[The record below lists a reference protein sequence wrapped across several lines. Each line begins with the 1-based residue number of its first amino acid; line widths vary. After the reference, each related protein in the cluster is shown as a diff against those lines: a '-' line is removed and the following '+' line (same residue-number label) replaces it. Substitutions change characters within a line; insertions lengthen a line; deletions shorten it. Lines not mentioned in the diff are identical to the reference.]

1 MYDHV
6 LVGLSGEFFTYLVM
20 DMKMFVTASNTC
32 IFNGSNLIGSV

>member
-20 DMKMFVTASNTC
+20 DMKMFVTASNHV
-32 IFNGSNLIGSV
+32 SSMVLI